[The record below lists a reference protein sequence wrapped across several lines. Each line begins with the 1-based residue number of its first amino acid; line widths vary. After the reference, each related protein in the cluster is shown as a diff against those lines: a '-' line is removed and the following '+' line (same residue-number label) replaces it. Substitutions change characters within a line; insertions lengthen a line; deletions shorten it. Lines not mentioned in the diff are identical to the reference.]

1 MNHPIPNTKDSLSC
15 QVIIPQNQVGRKSG
29 EEEVV
34 GKGGREREGREVT
47 NFEVKCI
54 QTHDTVST
62 PLLLL
67 THTYTQWRNVD
78 VLCIDLDLRS

>member
-34 GKGGREREGREVT
+34 GKGGGKEREVT

-54 QTHDTVST
+54 QTHDTVSI

-67 THTYTQWRNVD
+67 IHTHNEEMLMY
-78 VLCIDLDLRS
+78 